1 MQNNTTYIS
10 MHDYGTSF
18 IGGFLL
24 SVFGNV
30 SWIWSLQLMPM
41 SSHDAMVYAAGFALK
56 IFATLILGI
65 IGGLAGLIGR
75 DLYNFFKRKKK

>member
-10 MHDYGTSF
+10 MHEYGTSF

-30 SWIWSLQLMPM
+30 SWIWSLQLMPVTSKEAYM
-41 SSHDAMVYAAGFALK
+41 YAAGFALK

-75 DLYNFFKRKKK
+75 DLYNLLKRKRK

>member
-1 MQNNTTYIS
+1 MQ
-10 MHDYGTSF
+10 DYGTSF

-30 SWIWSLQLMPM
+30 SWVWSLQLMPIT
-41 SSHDAMVYAAGFALK
+41 SHDAYIYATGFVLK

-65 IGGLAGLIGR
+65 IGGLAGLIGK
-75 DLYNFFKRKKK
+75 DLYNFLKRKKK

>member
-1 MQNNTTYIS
+1 
-10 MHDYGTSF
+10 MHEYGTSF

-30 SWIWSLQLMPM
+30 SWIWSLQLLPVTSQEAYM
-41 SSHDAMVYAAGFALK
+41 YAAGFALK

-75 DLYNFFKRKKK
+75 DLYNLLKRKRK

>member
-1 MQNNTTYIS
+1 MNNNTTYHS
-10 MHDYGTSF
+10 MQDYGTSF

-30 SWIWSLQLMPM
+30 SWVWSLQLMPVT
-41 SSHDAMVYAAGFALK
+41 SHDAYVYATGFVLK

-65 IGGLAGLIGR
+65 IGGLAGLMGK

>member
-1 MQNNTTYIS
+1 
-10 MHDYGTSF
+10 MHEYGTSF

-30 SWIWSLQLMPM
+30 SWVWSLQLMPM
-41 SSHDAMVYAAGFALK
+41 STSEAMTYALGFALK